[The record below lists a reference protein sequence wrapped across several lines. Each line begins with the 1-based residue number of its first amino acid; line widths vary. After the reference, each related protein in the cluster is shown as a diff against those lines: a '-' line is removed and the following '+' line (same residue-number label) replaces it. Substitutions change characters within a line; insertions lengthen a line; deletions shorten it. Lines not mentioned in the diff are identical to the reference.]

1 MASPEAAAHIVKDAG
16 CVNPAKDYNL
26 SIFRQVFGDTSP

>member
-1 MASPEAAAHIVKDAG
+1 MAASPEAAAHIVKDAG

-26 SIFRQVFGDTSP
+26 SMLSQVYGNA